1 MIVMSIWCSS
11 LSLSSRS
18 LAIALVVC
26 VTLVYFSY
34 SFNACLLASISRSLQ
49 QVNMYPGWFFMAVQ
63 PRVNN
68 CNYPKSVCFGAYA
81 YR

>member
-49 QVNMYPGWFFMAVQ
+49 QVNMYPGWFFMAV
-63 PRVNN
+63 
-68 CNYPKSVCFGAYA
+68 
-81 YR
+81 